1 MLNHDP
7 IVKLNLHFKAL
18 TLPYSNRRLE
28 KWLAITMREARDVF
42 LVSTNLDKLTRSAW
56 HQDHVS
62 DEDVVA
68 LNEK

>member
-18 TLPYSNRRLE
+18 TLRYINRRLE

-56 HQDHVS
+56 W
-62 DEDVVA
+62 
-68 LNEK
+68 L